1 MGPSPRPSWH
11 WAQPYLQALARPLAL
26 AGDVTHFALGLDLL
40 PRSDAS
46 AVDVSDPA
54 AAPAALAEVAPEE
67 EAAPEGEAAT
77 GTERGATATAE
88 GGGGEEGEVFPVW
101 EGPAVPPTVPPSP
114 PPSPP
119 SSPPLLQA
127 GAIEGGAARQQG
139 ELESVA
145 VTWLACDCE
154 GGDGMLSGV
163 IDLLRGQRGSAVN

>member
-67 EAAPEGEAAT
+67 EAAPEGEATT

-88 GGGGEEGEVFPVW
+88 GGGGEEGVFLPDMVSSPMPPTM
-101 EGPAVPPTVPPSP
+101 EALVPPRLAVILASRI
-114 PPSPP
+114 
-119 SSPPLLQA
+119 PL
-127 GAIEGGAARQQG
+127 R
-139 ELESVA
+139 
-145 VTWLACDCE
+145 
-154 GGDGMLSGV
+154 
-163 IDLLRGQRGSAVN
+163 